1 MNDWQNLWPELST
14 TSRSMKVCGLRLLMC
29 VLCLGWIGSTGADEL
44 MTVTSEPTSKAASS
58 AEASREIQMKAL
70 AGTARDLT
78 IEMIGEARYT
88 KNRALVESKIV
99 KEAPRFIPFVVPG
112 ELVRTPDG
120 GFKAQV
126 ELKVSTVSLRKLI
139 MDLGLLSDGQTPVSI
154 LPMLAVTDR
163 SKTLS
168 YRWWNGDGGDPQR
181 QTLMEWHRD
190 LQITLHRELMRQ
202 GFHLL
207 LQPEGSMSSILPMA
221 FKVERASQQDV
232 QDLGQ
237 LTGASMVMRGDL
249 RVRESKEVTGAWTV
263 QIKMVVDPVVRGRS
277 VAEVSRSYE
286 TEIGPTEVVVRKVI
300 QKEAEELS
308 KDLATQV
315 FEAWSRGTLT
325 TTPLRLAIR
334 GQFSP
339 QQLVEIRQLLQR
351 AHREIKAIRERSI
364 EQERV
369 DFEIDWSSTPQAFV
383 EKMKAMDLPGYQEKV
398 SSDSQGSGDGSSAP
412 FFIELK
418 SMQ

>member
-1 MNDWQNLWPELST
+1 MPAFCRLLPLLLYVVQVGLSLAIT
-14 TSRSMKVCGLRLLMC
+14 TSVQ
-29 VLCLGWIGSTGADEL
+29 ADEL

-58 AEASREIQMKAL
+58 AEASREIQLKAL

-78 IEMIGEARYT
+78 IEIIGETRYT

-99 KEAPRFIPFVVPG
+99 KEAARFIPFVVPG
-112 ELVRTPDG
+112 ELIRTPDG

-126 ELKVSTVSLRKLI
+126 ELKVSTLSLRKLI

-154 LPMLAVTDR
+154 FPMLAVTDR

-181 QTLMEWHRD
+181 QTLLDWHRD
-190 LQITLHRELMRQ
+190 LQMTLHRELMRQ
-202 GFHLL
+202 GFHLMV
-207 LQPEGSMSSILPMA
+207 QPEGTMSSILPMA

-232 QDLGQ
+232 QEFGQ
-237 LTGASMVMRGDL
+237 LTGASMVLRGDL

-277 VAEVSRSYE
+277 VAEVSRTYE
-286 TEIGPTEVVVRKVI
+286 TEIGPTEVVVKKVL
-300 QKEAEELS
+300 QKESEELS

-351 AHREIKAIRERSI
+351 AHREIKAIRERSL
-364 EQERV
+364 EQQRV
-369 DFEIDWSSTPQAFV
+369 DFEIDWSSTPAQFV
-383 EKMKAMDLPGYQEKV
+383 DKIKAMELPGYQKKI
-398 SSDSQGSGDGSSAP
+398 SSESQGSGDGSSAP
-412 FFIELK
+412 LFIELK